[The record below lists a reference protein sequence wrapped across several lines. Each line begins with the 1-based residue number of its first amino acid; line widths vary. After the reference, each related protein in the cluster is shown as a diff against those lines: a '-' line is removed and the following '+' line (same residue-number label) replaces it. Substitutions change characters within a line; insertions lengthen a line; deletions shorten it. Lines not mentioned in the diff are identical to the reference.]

1 MGSITAYPSDSLAH
15 QTRSD
20 AHTFR
25 HGATEFEIDEDR
37 HRNRVNLLGAIV
49 AVLLIA
55 AGWWIVNSLG
65 ETQKAQSCYATGT
78 NYCSLI

>member
-1 MGSITAYPSDSLAH
+1 MASIAALPSPTPAH

-20 AHTFR
+20 THPYR
-25 HGATEFEIDEDR
+25 HGAEYEIDEER

-55 AGWWIVNSLG
+55 AGWWIVNSLAG
-65 ETQKAQSCYATGT
+65 TQKAQSCYGTGT
-78 NYCSLI
+78 YCSL

>member
-1 MGSITAYPSDSLAH
+1 MGSITAFPSNPSINP
-15 QTRSD
+15 TPSD

-25 HGATEFEIDEDR
+25 HGAAEFEIDEER

-55 AGWWIVNSLG
+55 AGWWIVNSL
-65 ETQKAQSCYATGT
+65 AGT
-78 NYCSLI
+78 